1 MHQAHSKGAGDQPRP
16 ALAKKEYAMAI
27 FVRRNDLSDK
37 RVHL

>member
-16 ALAKKEYAMAI
+16 ALTKKEYAMAI
-27 FVRRNDLSDK
+27 LVRRNDLSDK